1 MNFARLLSVCSLL
14 GILFSLTGCTPPQE
28 RVAEVDGEIIGKDD
42 FLLQLSS
49 VPSPLGPPI
58 GGLVLSQ
65 LINQR
70 LLVIEAREKKVYP
83 TEAEAQEYYQYL
95 KEEHPEVLAQY
106 AGWSD
111 EQILR
116 LVIKPELCSRSL
128 VRLRAGLPG
137 RANVSS
143 NSLPKEVID
152 YFNRNKDRFR
162 IPERVLAQFVAVPD
176 KTQVDEILRLIKA
189 GTQFASAART
199 VTNQEVAR
207 GKVTRNQPG
216 LPPEFLKVLFETPE
230 EQVTSPVQRG
240 GREWWLGYVEKKE
253 PAREARLDNSGTLHN
268 VLDMLAAEK
277 LQREGLTPRQYLQ
290 TLTRQLYQKYRDQ
303 INVVMPPL
311 KGVEQLAPNVPS
323 F

>member
-1 MNFARLLSVCSLL
+1 MNFVRLLSLCSLL
-14 GILFSLTGCTPPQE
+14 GVLFILTGCTPPQE
-28 RVAEVDGEIIGKDD
+28 RVAEVDGEIIGKED

-49 VPSPLGPPI
+49 VPSPLGPPV

-70 LLVIEAREKKVYP
+70 LLIIEAREKKVYP

-95 KEEHPEVLAQY
+95 KEEHPEVLTQY

-116 LVIKPELCSRSL
+116 LVIKPELCSRAL

-137 RANVSS
+137 RADVSLK
-143 NSLPKEVID
+143 SLPKEITD

-162 IPERVLAQFVAVPD
+162 VPERVLVQFVAVPD
-176 KTQVDEILRLIKA
+176 KTQVDEILRLVKA

-199 VTNQEVAR
+199 VTNSEVAR

-216 LPPEFLKVLFETPE
+216 LPPEFLKVLFGTSEGQITP
-230 EQVTSPVQRG
+230 PVQRG

-253 PAREARLDNSGTLHN
+253 PAREPRLDNPGTLNN
-268 VLDMLAAEK
+268 VLDLLSAEK
-277 LQREGLTPRQYLQ
+277 LQREGLTPQRYLQ
-290 TLTRQLYQKYRDQ
+290 TLTQQLYQKYRDQ
-303 INVVMPPL
+303 INVVMPQL